1 LNYRPDGRLAKLQQ
15 GQWLVT
21 YPEYVTIE
29 GVMMPRKVFLENH
42 ELSVRLVIDR
52 WVLNRALEGA

>member
-1 LNYRPDGRLAKLQQ
+1 LSYRPDGRLDKLQQ
-15 GQWLVT
+15 GRWLVT
-21 YPEYVTIE
+21 YPEYVSIG

-52 WVLNRALEGA
+52 WVLNQASEGI